1 MKTIFTSI
9 LFFISF
15 LSFAQ
20 LKVDGNGKV
29 IIGNLTSS
37 TSPNCEIGGNVLIS
51 RSSIYG
57 NTNLYI
63 KTNNGLPGVDIGT
76 NKNGIAFF
84 LNGKYNKLYASHY
97 YKLSDSI
104 LKFNHF
110 DIQSPLDKIQ
120 MLQPYYYNTYSIDDS
135 QNVTM
140 NAEYGFFSQEVES
153 TLAEVNITKDIH
165 DGKLLDYDQIIPLL
179 VAAMK
184 EQQMQIDA
192 LTQMIN
198 SCCNSNLEKNST
210 TSLLKDEKS
219 GITNLSPN
227 PNNSIF
233 KIDYVIKSDA
243 KKVTFEVIDLNGKV
257 QKTLD
262 AGLNGHNSN
271 SFQMELFGFKPGIY
285 SVKMLVDGIS
295 TDTKKIFIQ

>member
-9 LFFISF
+9 LFFSSF

-37 TSPNCEIGGNVLIS
+37 TSPNCEIGGNLLIS

-57 NTNLYI
+57 NTDLYI

-97 YKLSDSI
+97 YKMSDSI

-165 DGKLLDYDQIIPLL
+165 DVKLLDYDQIIPLL

-184 EQQMQIDA
+184 EQQLQIDA
-192 LTQMIN
+192 LTQVIN

-227 PNNSIF
+227 PNNGIF
-233 KIDYVIKSDA
+233 KIDYVVKSDA

-262 AGLNGHNSN
+262 AGINGYNSN
-271 SFQMELFGFKPGIY
+271 SFQMELFGFKPGVY

>member
-9 LFFISF
+9 LFFSSF

-57 NTNLYI
+57 NTDLYI

-84 LNGKYNKLYASHY
+84 LNGKFNKLYAAEY

-110 DIQSPLDKIQ
+110 DIQSPLAKIQ
-120 MLQPYYYNTYSIDDS
+120 MLQPYYYNTYSIDES

-165 DGKLLDYDQIIPLL
+165 DFKLLDYDQIIPLI

-198 SCCNSNLEKNST
+198 SCCNSNLEKNGT

-227 PNNSIF
+227 PNNGIF
-233 KIDYVIKSDA
+233 KIEYVVKSDA

>member
-84 LNGKYNKLYASHY
+84 LNGKYNMLYASHY

-227 PNNSIF
+227 PNNGIF

>member
-227 PNNSIF
+227 PNNGIF

-243 KKVTFEVIDLNGKV
+243 KKVTF
-257 QKTLD
+257 
-262 AGLNGHNSN
+262 
-271 SFQMELFGFKPGIY
+271 
-285 SVKMLVDGIS
+285 
-295 TDTKKIFIQ
+295 

>member
-84 LNGKYNKLYASHY
+84 LNGKYNMLYASHY

-165 DGKLLDYDQIIPLL
+165 DVKLLDYDQIIPLL

-184 EQQMQIDA
+184 EQQLQIDA
-192 LTQMIN
+192 LTQVIN

-227 PNNSIF
+227 PNNGIF
-233 KIDYVIKSDA
+233 KIDYVVKSDA

-262 AGLNGHNSN
+262 AGINGYNSN
-271 SFQMELFGFKPGIY
+271 SFQMELFGFKPGVY

>member
-1 MKTIFTSI
+1 MKTTFTAI
-9 LFFISF
+9 LFFSSF
-15 LSFAQ
+15 FSYSQ
-20 LKVDGNGKV
+20 LKVDGSGKV

-37 TSPNCEIGGNVLIS
+37 TSPNCEIGGNLLLS
-51 RSSIYG
+51 RSSISG

-76 NKNGIAFF
+76 NKEGIAFY
-84 LNGKYNKLYASHY
+84 LNGKYNSISASHF
-97 YKLSDSI
+97 YKMSDSI

-110 DIQSPLDKIQ
+110 EIQNPLEKIQ
-120 MLQPYYYNTYSIDDS
+120 MLQPYFYNIYSIDES
-135 QNVTM
+135 QNTTM
-140 NAEYGFFSQEVES
+140 NSEYGFFSQEVES
-153 TLAEVNITKDIH
+153 TLTEVNITKDIH
-165 DGKLLDYDQIIPLL
+165 DIKLLDYDQIIPLL

-210 TSLLKDEKS
+210 TSLLRDEKS

-227 PNNSIF
+227 PNNGIF
-233 KIDYVIKSDA
+233 KIDYVVKSDA
-243 KKVTFEVIDLNGKV
+243 KKVTFEVIDLNGKL
-257 QKTLD
+257 QKSIEAD
-262 AGLNGHNSN
+262 FNGETSN
-271 SFQMELFGFKPGIY
+271 SFQIELLGYKPGIY
-285 SVKMLVDGIS
+285 TVKMLVDGTS

>member
-1 MKTIFTSI
+1 MKTIFIAI
-9 LFFISF
+9 LFFSSF
-15 LSFAQ
+15 YSFSQ
-20 LKVDGNGKV
+20 IVVNSNGKV
-29 IIGNLTSS
+29 IIGNPTS
-37 TSPNCEIGGNVLIS
+37 TISPSCEIGGNVLIS

-57 NTNLYI
+57 NTELYI

-120 MLQPYYYNTYSIDDS
+120 MLQPYYYNTYSIDDN
-135 QNVTM
+135 QNVSM

-153 TLAEVNITKDIH
+153 SLSEVNITKDIH
-165 DGKLLDYDQIIPLL
+165 DVKLLDYDQIIPLL

-184 EQQMQIDA
+184 EQQSQIEA
-192 LTQMIN
+192 LSQMVN
-198 SCCNSNLEKNST
+198 SCCNSTQEKSSST
-210 TSLLKDEKS
+210 TLLKNEKS

-227 PNNSIF
+227 PNNGIF
-233 KIDYVIKSDA
+233 KIDYVVKSDA
-243 KKVTFEVIDLNGKV
+243 KKVTFEIIDLNGKV
-257 QKTLD
+257 QTTLD
-262 AGLNGHNSN
+262 TGLNGNNLNSY
-271 SFQMELFGFKPGIY
+271 QLELSGYKPGIY
-285 SVKMLVDGIS
+285 TVKMLVDGVS
-295 TDTKKIFIQ
+295 TDAKKVFIQ

>member
-9 LFFISF
+9 LFFSSF

-57 NTNLYI
+57 NTDLYI

-110 DIQSPLDKIQ
+110 DIQSPLAKIQ

-165 DGKLLDYDQIIPLL
+165 DVKLLDYDQIIPLL

-184 EQQMQIDA
+184 EQQLQIDA
-192 LTQMIN
+192 LTQVIN

-227 PNNSIF
+227 PNNGIF
-233 KIDYVIKSDA
+233 KIDYVVKSDA

-262 AGLNGHNSN
+262 AGINGYNSN
-271 SFQMELFGFKPGIY
+271 SFQMELFGFKPGVY

>member
-1 MKTIFTSI
+1 MKTIFTSN

-15 LSFAQ
+15 LSFSQ

-84 LNGKYNKLYASHY
+84 LNGKYNMLYASHY

-227 PNNSIF
+227 PNNGIF

>member
-1 MKTIFTSI
+1 MKTIFTAI
-9 LFFISF
+9 LFFSSF
-15 LSFAQ
+15 YSFSQ
-20 LKVDGNGKV
+20 IVVNSNGKV
-29 IIGNLTSS
+29 IIGNPTS
-37 TSPNCEIGGNVLIS
+37 TISPSCEIGGNVLIS

-57 NTNLYI
+57 NTELYI

-135 QNVTM
+135 QNLTM

-192 LTQMIN
+192 LTQMVN
-198 SCCNSNLEKNST
+198 TCCNSNLEKSSSV
-210 TSLLKDEKS
+210 SLLKAEKS
-219 GITNLSPN
+219 EITNLSPN
-227 PNNSIF
+227 PNSGVF
-233 KIDYVIKSDA
+233 KIDYVTTSEA
-243 KKVTFEVIDLNGKV
+243 KRVTFEVIDLNGKV
-257 QKTLD
+257 QKSIE
-262 AGLNGHNSN
+262 AGLNGQHSN
-271 SFQMELFGFKPGIY
+271 SFQMELLGYKPGIY